1 MSSPVS
7 DWYSLAAQTPASKV
21 APASSSAAVKPWAIE
36 VDRLLQDRRVGAV
49 GRAEVEAAAVRSCD
63 RALGGAGFP
72 GAGGGPAGDVAGL
85 GVGVGERHGDAAERD
100 VGVAELDQRAG
111 AASAARGPGAD
122 REHVDAVAVD
132 DGGVVGAG
140 ADDHAGAGRGPDRD
154 REAAGGGVVDEVGL
168 AVVGDDDLGI
178 GGERA
183 GQAQHLALRARPRHR
198 P

>member
-1 MSSPVS
+1 M
-7 DWYSLAAQTPASKV
+7 L
-21 APASSSAAVKPWAIE
+21 
-36 VDRLLQDRRVGAV
+36 R
-49 GRAEVEAAAVRSCD
+49 
-63 RALGGAGFP
+63 
-72 GAGGGPAGDVAGL
+72 
-85 GVGVGERHGDAAERD
+85 ERD

-122 REHVDAVAVD
+122 REHVGAVAVD

-140 ADDHAGAGRGPDRD
+140 ADDDAGAGRGPDRD

-168 AVVGDDDLGI
+168 AVVGDDHLGI

-183 GQAQHLALRARPRHR
+183 GEAQHLALRARPRDR